1 MFDLDGKVA
10 LVTGSA
16 QGIGKAIALNLAQG
30 GARIVLTDMREAKLD
45 EAVKEIEAQGGK
57 AIRFV
62 VDVTD
67 REAVKKVFDQVLETW
82 EKIDILVNNAGI
94 TRDSLVMRMKVEDWQ
109 AVLKTNLDGAFYCIQ
124 AVLPGMVRQ
133 RYGRIVSIAS
143 VVAQAGNVGQA
154 NYISSKAGII
164 GLTKGVA
171 AEVARHD
178 RESAPGDQGEDA
190 EHDPHRAHGNRRGD
204 CHGSA
209 FPGVG
214 GSPLHHRACAQ
225 RQRRDVYGVRKL
237 VRGRLSLL
245 ELPPAG
251 NRKRRE
257 RWHRPK
263 RRLSRSL
270 LNS

>member
-16 QGIGKAIALNLAQG
+16 QGIGRAIALNLAQG
-30 GARIVLTDMREAKLD
+30 GARIVLTDMREPKLD
-45 EAVKEIEAQGGK
+45 EVVKEIETQVGK

-67 REAVKKVFDQVLETW
+67 REAVRKVVDQSLETW
-82 EKIDILVNNAGI
+82 ERIDILVNNAGI

-109 AVLKTNLDGAFYCIQ
+109 AVLKTNLDGTFYCIQ
-124 AVLPGMVRQ
+124 AVLPSMVRQ

-171 AEVARHD
+171 AEVAR
-178 RESAPGDQGEDA
+178 RNITVNAVAPGFIATPMTENLPPEIKEKMLSIIPIGRMGTDA
-190 EHDPHRAHGNRRGD
+190 EIAT
-204 CHGSA
+204 
-209 FPGVG
+209 
-214 GSPLHHRACAQ
+214 
-225 RQRRDVYGVRKL
+225 GVRFL
-237 VRGRLSLL
+237 VSEEARYITG
-245 ELPPAG
+245 
-251 NRKRRE
+251 
-257 RWHRPK
+257 HV
-263 RRLSRSL
+263 
-270 LNS
+270 LNINGGMFMA

>member
-16 QGIGKAIALNLAQG
+16 QGIGRAIALNLAQG
-30 GARIVLTDMREAKLD
+30 GARIVLTDMREPKLD
-45 EAVKEIEAQGGK
+45 EVVKEIETQGGK

-67 REAVKKVFDQVLETW
+67 REAVRKVVDQSLETW
-82 EKIDILVNNAGI
+82 ERIDILVNNAGI

-109 AVLKTNLDGAFYCIQ
+109 AVLKTNLDGTFYCIQ
-124 AVLPGMVRQ
+124 AVLPSMVRQ

-171 AEVARHD
+171 AEVAR
-178 RESAPGDQGEDA
+178 RNITVNAVAPGFIATPMTENLPPEIKEKMLSIIPIGRMGTDA
-190 EHDPHRAHGNRRGD
+190 EIAT
-204 CHGSA
+204 
-209 FPGVG
+209 
-214 GSPLHHRACAQ
+214 
-225 RQRRDVYGVRKL
+225 GVRFL
-237 VRGRLSLL
+237 VSEEARYITG
-245 ELPPAG
+245 
-251 NRKRRE
+251 
-257 RWHRPK
+257 HV
-263 RRLSRSL
+263 
-270 LNS
+270 LNINGGMFMA